1 MSGDI
6 VERLRNWDDG
16 RVSTHYEG
24 CWDSHPVCAILLAAD
39 AIEARDAEIER
50 LRKRLQACQSIDALP
65 LTDDCITQNE
75 RMLFTENER
84 LRAERDDL
92 HVLLRGRTAEL
103 QAEIGGLRGNQR
115 AVVALARTVLGKS
128 EHPVERSPWI
138 DVIHMMDEE
147 ARTNGSASATNAGGP
162 T

>member
-1 MSGDI
+1 VSGDDI
-6 VERLRNWDDG
+6 VQRLRNWDDG

-24 CWDSHPVCAILLAAD
+24 CWDSHPVCVILLAAD
-39 AIEARDAEIER
+39 AIEARDAEIAR
-50 LRKRLQACQSIDALP
+50 
-65 LTDDCITQNE
+65 
-75 RMLFTENER
+75 
-84 LRAERDDL
+84 
-92 HVLLRGRTAEL
+92 
-103 QAEIGGLRGNQR
+103 LRGNQR